1 MAEDSAKKEAKK
13 KSIGLEIL
21 RFVVVGLVAAICD
34 FLTKSITA
42 WGLGKAWDSSVEP
55 YSALTLGISVFAG
68 FVIGVIVNYILS
80 RIWVFQNVAD
90 KKKANSQSRF
100 WLFVFLGFIGLLI
113 SEGIF
118 YGLHYALLPAGVSV
132 VKGSESIMNDW
143 KKGNWAFL
151 GEADFWTY
159 AGVFVFSTLVVM
171 VWNYLSR
178 KKWIFVA
185 PKEKKEDAS
194 APMKQDTQEAKA
206 ETAEKKEEEH
216 EEEAAEPA
224 EAKEPATDLSA
235 RESPREGPQ
244 EVIVEEP
251 KPAVSKQPAS
261 KAKPKAAAN
270 DGKYE
275 IYPEA
280 GRFHFRLKANNGEIL
295 FVSSPYTSKEGAA
308 KGIVTFQKNVATGKT
323 SFYTDKNNY
332 SSWRLFTPNDGRLI
346 AAGEVYSTMDSA
358 QSAWASVTR
367 FAPSAKTQ
375 YLDAL
380 PESEAREWAIDVSDV
395 KPKANGK
402 VEFFLDPETNKY
414 RARLLANNGQVLFV
428 TDGSYVNRSGAM
440 NGVYALKKLVAA
452 NAFVLAKD
460 KQGRYQFQLYSK
472 AGGLLIKGESYASK
486 DRAISAAKSVAS
498 FLPEAAYVDANAA
511 KVEDKPTK

>member
-1 MAEDSAKKEAKK
+1 MAEDNTKKEAKK
-13 KSIGLEIL
+13 KSLGWEIL

-143 KKGNWAFL
+143 KKGSWAFF

-171 VWNYLSR
+171 VWNYWSR

-185 PKEKKEDAS
+185 PKEKKEGTP
-194 APMKQDTQEAKA
+194 APIPQEAKV
-206 ETAEKKEEEH
+206 ETEQKEEKKEEQKVER
-216 EEEAAEPA
+216 AQPVKAQGPA
-224 EAKEPATDLSA
+224 VDLST

-295 FVSSPYTSKEGAA
+295 FVSSPYTSKDGAA
-308 KGIVTFQKNVATGKT
+308 KGILTFQKNVATGKT

-414 RARLLANNGQVLFV
+414 RARL
-428 TDGSYVNRSGAM
+428 
-440 NGVYALKKLVAA
+440 
-452 NAFVLAKD
+452 
-460 KQGRYQFQLYSK
+460 
-472 AGGLLIKGESYASK
+472 
-486 DRAISAAKSVAS
+486 
-498 FLPEAAYVDANAA
+498 
-511 KVEDKPTK
+511 